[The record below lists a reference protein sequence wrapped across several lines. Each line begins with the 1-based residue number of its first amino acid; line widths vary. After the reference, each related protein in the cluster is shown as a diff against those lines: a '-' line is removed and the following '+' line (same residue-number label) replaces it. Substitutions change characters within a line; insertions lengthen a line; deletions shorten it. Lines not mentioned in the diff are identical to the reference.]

1 MKFSKFMGFPA
12 TASRGWGGLR
22 HLFMVSI
29 VGLLVATLITACQ
42 LVTID
47 YVFVASSVASAT
59 SPNGQIDTY
68 ASDSESGALRKG
80 AATVSSGGVDPVA
93 MAVSSDYTHLYVANA
108 GNNTVVHF
116 DVAANGVLASKDTIT
131 LAGPPVALAVN
142 TAGTYLYVVSGSTT
156 ATLTEYALSS
166 GAIGSAT
173 AQIALQIPGF
183 TTDAVVPTGV
193 TVLANNNVVQG
204 NAVYATVYDQSAY
217 NPGGTTTSTAH
228 PGWVFGFTIG
238 SGGALAPA
246 NGSPYQAGV
255 KPTALVSDPTDRFVY
270 VTDFASNQLIAYG
283 IEAGSTLNFL
293 TNGPFRTGN
302 EPQAI
307 AIDPRGKYMY
317 VANSLDSSV
326 SAYVIDLSTGT
337 PSAAVNP
344 TGSATNSTD
353 TEPLA
358 IAIDPALGR
367 YVYTAN
373 YLGNSVSGFRL
384 DPNAGNLSPAQAT
397 PYPSDAKPTAIAI
410 VPHGNHS
417 LQTVTP

>member
-1 MKFSKFMGFPA
+1 MKFSKFAGSLA
-12 TASRGWGGLR
+12 TGLCRWGGLSQ
-22 HLFMVSI
+22 LFLVSTI
-29 VGLLVATLITACQ
+29 GLLVATFLTACQ

-47 YVFVASSVASAT
+47 YVFVASSAPSTT

-68 ASDSESGALRKG
+68 ASDSQSGALRKG

-93 MAVSSDYTHLYVANA
+93 MAVSSDYTNLYVANA

-116 DVAANGVLASKDTIT
+116 EIAPNGVLTAKDTVT
-131 LAGPPVALAVN
+131 LSDPPVSLAVS
-142 TAGTYLYVVSGSTT
+142 TAGTYLYVVSGTT
-156 ATLTEYALSS
+156 SATLTEYALSS
-166 GAIGSAT
+166 GAIGSAST
-173 AQIALQIPGF
+173 QIALQIPGF

-193 TVLANNNVVQG
+193 TVLANNRVVQG

-246 NGSPYQAGV
+246 SGSPYQAGV
-255 KPTALVSDPTDRFVY
+255 KPSALVSDPTDRFVY
-270 VTDFASNQLIAYG
+270 VTDFASNQLIGYG
-283 IEAGSTLNFL
+283 IQSGSALHFL
-293 TNGPFRTGN
+293 INGPFRTGN
-302 EPQAI
+302 EPQAVT
-307 AIDPRGKYMY
+307 IDPRGKYMY
-317 VANSLDSSV
+317 VANALDSSV
-326 SAYVIDLSTGT
+326 SAYLIDLTTGT

-344 TGSATNSTD
+344 TGSAINSTD

-358 IAIDPALGR
+358 LAVDPALGR
-367 YVYTAN
+367 FVYTAN

-384 DPNAGNLSPAQAT
+384 DPNAGNLTPTQAT
-397 PYPSDAKPTAIAI
+397 PYPSDQKPTAIAI

-417 LQTVTP
+417 TQTVTP